1 MHIFSAY
8 DEKQVQKR
16 KEIESR
22 PIFQSN
28 KVPKLDLPYPDNKKL
43 NIIRKHLR
51 TVGNKSSPF
60 DSGKGQSSL
69 KTGRNKLNLGI
80 RKKTDKPQD
89 SQSNEDSVTDNA
101 SLMDIG
107 QDNDKTLTDSTEI
120 EETIDITADEVAD
133 EVVHSVNS
141 SESNKSVDSDKI
153 DQIDSETIKAEKT
166 DSLGCDKTENNDIDD
181 CDKYAGS
188 LISES
193 ERKPD
198 IPENKWSSPFKN
210 LENVERSVDGNDLIC
225 TQEDFKPY
233 CDPKPICVDDKSKTD
248 KKAEGCDIKHDKNVK
263 IEDKTEPEASSDK
276 DKLIKNLPEVKVDA
290 KKLSLVA
297 PYSDSESD
305 SSSELS

>member
-1 MHIFSAY
+1 MSQCFHIFSAY

-28 KVPKLDLPYPDNKKL
+28 KVPKLDLPSPDNKKL

-51 TVGNKSSPF
+51 TVSNKSSPF
-60 DSGKGQSSL
+60 DSGKGQSSS
-69 KTGRNKLNLGI
+69 KAGRNRLNLGI

-89 SQSNEDSVTDNA
+89 SQSNEDSVTDYA

-107 QDNDKTLTDSTEI
+107 QDNAKTVTDSTEI
-120 EETIDITADEVAD
+120 EETIDITADEV
-133 EVVHSVNS
+133 VHSVNS
-141 SESNKSVDSDKI
+141 TESNKLVDSDKI
-153 DQIDSETIKAEKT
+153 DQIDSENIKAEKT
-166 DSLGCDKTENNDIDD
+166 DRLGCDKTENSDIDD
-181 CDKYAGS
+181 CDKYAGF

-193 ERKPD
+193 ELKPD
-198 IPENKWSSPFKN
+198 IPENKWSSPYKS

-225 TQEDFKPY
+225 TQEDSKPY
-233 CDPKPICVDDKSKTD
+233 YDPKPICVDYKSIID
-248 KKAEGCDIKHDKNVK
+248 RKAEGCDIKHDRNVK
-263 IEDKTEPEASSDK
+263 IEDRTESEASSDK
-276 DKLIKNLPEVKVDA
+276 DKLIKNLPEVKVEA